1 MESTIYRPLLLK
13 FFPFFFG
20 VICRVLDSLV
30 DTFVVVLRKT
40 IYRDSKLPHE
50 LEEGTIITHMLGC
63 MANAAQKAG
72 NATIWKKKKRNVDYE
87 HKYALVYEELQ
98 EDKFIIG
105 RSMSFGLLMFCIGLL
120 LTVGYLL
127 LVS

>member
-1 MESTIYRPLLLK
+1 M
-13 FFPFFFG
+13 
-20 VICRVLDSLV
+20 
-30 DTFVVVLRKT
+30 
-40 IYRDSKLPHE
+40 
-50 LEEGTIITHMLGC
+50 
-63 MANAAQKAG
+63 
-72 NATIWKKKKRNVDYE
+72 DYE

-127 LVS
+127 LVQ